1 VRHITTMVLCAVVAA
16 CASSTDPEH
25 STIGGGGGGGA
36 PGVPDLGVNAN
47 LNGKRPFPDDNPWN
61 TPVDGLPLDPNS
73 ARIIASIGL
82 TDSLHPDFGTE
93 PTYGIPYVVVSGTT
107 ATSTVAFDYSDESDP
122 GPYPIPSN
130 PPIEGGAGSTGDRH
144 ILIIDRD
151 NWKLYELYAAYPG
164 GSGWT
169 AGSGAIFDLNSN
181 ALRPAGWTSA
191 DAAGLPVFPGLVRYE
206 EVEDGVIRHAI
217 RFTVRRSRHAY
228 VAPATHYAS
237 SSTNDSLPPMGMR
250 VRLKASFDLSG
261 YPPQAR
267 VILQAMKTYG
277 MLVADNGSDW
287 FFQGASDPRW
297 DDDDLNTIKGVTGSN
312 FEVVKMGPLTTN

>member
-1 VRHITTMVLCAVVAA
+1 MRHITTMVLCAVVAA

-130 PPIEGGAGSTGDRH
+130 PPIEGGAGSGGDRH

-181 ALRPAGWTSA
+181 ALRPGGWTSA

-277 MLVADNGSDW
+277 MLAADNGSDW